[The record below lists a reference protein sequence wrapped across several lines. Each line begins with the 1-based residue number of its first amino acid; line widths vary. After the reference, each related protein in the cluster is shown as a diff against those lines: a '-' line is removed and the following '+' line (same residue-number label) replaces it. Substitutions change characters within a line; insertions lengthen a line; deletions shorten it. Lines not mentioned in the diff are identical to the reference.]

1 MSFDYSE
8 TYLYKLHKLTNSLD
22 KVFDQNL
29 RQHANIGLSQFSL
42 LLSVNQ
48 HQPVKQRAVAKFL
61 DLSTSA
67 ISRQVDIAS
76 QNGWVSISGA
86 DEDKRAQVLNL
97 TAKGKATITKGMA
110 ALEEHVFS
118 IFNHDNTQ
126 TNLMEH
132 IEVLQANIT
141 ALNGSLRPTLQ
152 TNYDTLPKATDLFQA
167 NGGDINRAVIDV
179 QKTVGHHVSAA
190 WWTKH
195 IGNAKNNLA
204 TAKRFDDAYA
214 HYVQQIAELDH

>member
-29 RQHANIGLSQFSL
+29 RQYANIGLSQFSL

-86 DEDKRAQVLNL
+86 DKDKRAQVLNL

-118 IFNHDNTQ
+118 IFSHDNTQ

-141 ALNGSLRPTLQ
+141 ALNGSLRPVLQ
-152 TNYDTLPKATDLFQA
+152 TSYDTLPKATDLFQV

-179 QKTVGHHVSAA
+179 QKAVGHHVSAA

-195 IGNAKNNLA
+195 IDNAKNNLA

-214 HYVQQIAELDH
+214 RYVQQIADLDQ